1 MRKAS
6 AQIIADLRV
15 SHSKRALVDLWA
27 DLQALSKEGFEKV
40 IERSAKPKGAAKKKK
55 GTAAAPMSPDRPAS
69 RIAQLM
75 LDKCALSPSGAVDA
89 LRAQLATQGIKAS
102 HIPALTGTDFEFWLS
117 KLFKIVPS
125 SHVLHAAVTLAEGR
139 TA

>member
-6 AQIIADLRV
+6 AQIIADLRA
-15 SHSKRALVDLWA
+15 SHSKRALVALWA
-27 DLQALSKEGFEKV
+27 DLHALSKEEFERV
-40 IERSAKPKGAAKKKK
+40 IKGATKPKGAAKKKK
-55 GTAAAPMSPDRPAS
+55 GISATPISPDRPAS

-75 LDKCALSPSGAVDA
+75 LEKCGLSPSGAVDA
-89 LRAQLATQGIKAS
+89 LRAQLATQGIRAL
-102 HIPALTGTDFEFWLS
+102 HIPALTGTDFESWLS
-117 KLFKIVPS
+117 KLFKTVPS

>member
-6 AQIIADLRV
+6 TQIIADLRA
-15 SHSKRALVDLWA
+15 SYSKRALLGLWA
-27 DLQALSKEGFEKV
+27 DLRELRKEEFERV
-40 IERSAKPKGAAKKKK
+40 IEGAAKPKGAAKKKK
-55 GTAAAPMSPDRPAS
+55 GIAAAPLSPDRPAS

-75 LDKCALSPSGAVDA
+75 LEECGLSPSGAVDA
-89 LRAQLATQGIKAS
+89 LRAQLATQGIRAS
-102 HIPALTGTDFEFWLS
+102 HIPALTGTSFESWLS
-117 KLFKIVPS
+117 KLFKTVPS